1 MSQKSTLDTKKQSI
15 KIAVVGATGNVGRAM
30 LSILAERGFPACNI
44 VPLAS
49 ERSAGMKVSYGEDN
63 VLSVQPLQSYDFSTT
78 QIALF
83 SPGGKISAE
92 YAPIA
97 AKQGCIVIDNTSH
110 FRMDPDIPLVIPE
123 INGDQIA
130 HYKNRNIIANPNCST
145 IQLLMALKP
154 LQNIAKIK
162 RVVACT
168 YQSVSGAGK
177 EAMDELM
184 LQTKSILVNQEVK
197 NVIFAKPIA
206 FNVIPQVDSFL
217 DSGETKEEWKMTVE
231 TQKILD
237 PSIKLVATCVRV
249 PVFIGH
255 GVAAHVEFEGAIS
268 PAEARKALKAFKGI
282 IVEDKPDDY
291 GFATPSEIAGDDAV
305 YVSRIRKDESVDHGL
320 SLWIAADN
328 VRKGAALNTVQIAEK
343 LIQDYL

>member
-1 MSQKSTLDTKKQSI
+1 MSQKSLLDTKKKSI

-30 LSILAERGFPACNI
+30 LSILAERGFPASNV

-49 ERSAGMKVSYGEDN
+49 ERSAGKKVSYGEDD
-63 VLSVQPLQSYDFSTT
+63 VLSVLPLQSYDFSTT

-110 FRMDPDIPLVIPE
+110 FRMDADIPLVIPE

-154 LQNIAKIK
+154 LHDIAKIK

-255 GVAAHVEFEGAIS
+255 GVAAHVEFEEAIS
-268 PAEARKALKAFKGI
+268 PAEACKALKAFKGV

-305 YVSRIRKDESVDHGL
+305 YVSRIRKDNSVEHGL
-320 SLWIAADN
+320 SFWIAADN

-343 LIQDYL
+343 LIQNYL